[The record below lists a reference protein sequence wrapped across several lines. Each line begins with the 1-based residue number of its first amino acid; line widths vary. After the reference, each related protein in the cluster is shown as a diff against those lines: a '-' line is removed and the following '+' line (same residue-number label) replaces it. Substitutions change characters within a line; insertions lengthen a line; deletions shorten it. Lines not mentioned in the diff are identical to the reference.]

1 VEWWQVDVVLRLASG
16 TDADGEVV
24 LNHLRDALAAM
35 EEPDGQSAFRGVRS
49 TYSYDVA
56 PPEGSVGT
64 SFWIR
69 ARSGGAAADA
79 GLALV
84 QTACREVIGQELPV
98 WDLRLMPLDA
108 MLSRTPDIQP
118 LTRHPS

>member
-1 VEWWQVDVVLRLASG
+1 MLTDEEFRDPKGEAARLIRRSTLIVVEWWQVDVVLRRASG

-35 EEPDGQSAFRGVRS
+35 EEPDDHRAFRGVRS

-64 SFWIR
+64 SF
-69 ARSGGAAADA
+69 
-79 GLALV
+79 
-84 QTACREVIGQELPV
+84 
-98 WDLRLMPLDA
+98 
-108 MLSRTPDIQP
+108 
-118 LTRHPS
+118 